1 MASINFETGK
11 CIICQDD
18 FKDSNSN
25 VVKPTVGQA
34 RGVATLLRI
43 SKMKDDEVYQHMKVA
58 KLENAP
64 ILYHM
69 NNACYRVYTQ
79 KRHTEETIEGMVG
92 NTPHSST
99 AQPKQM
105 KCSLPQRNEE
115 TETDTEKTI
124 EGMVGNTPH
133 SSTEQP
139 KQMKCSLPQ
148 RNEET
153 ETDTEKTIEG
163 MVRNTPHSST
173 EQPKQ
178 MKCSLPQ
185 RNEETEETETDTEE
199 TIEGMVGNT
208 PHSSTAQPKQMKC
221 SLPQRPSVEA
231 VDVPKYQNV
240 CIYCNQVTKNKTY
253 EKSRIS
259 EEKKATEFLVQT
271 QHLQDE
277 VYTSTCHLTDVKGV
291 IEADLLYHNYCYKQ
305 YSHKYQ
311 KSTDS
316 NSIHDKSNMYD
327 VFNDVINEIQQDLNT
342 GKVFS
347 VSEIYKEIGDRLR
360 RSPVK
365 GQLVTKYLRK
375 RFGEDVT
382 FIKHSKRQSQDFLL
396 ASKIDAVKLVINHL

>member
-1 MASINFETGK
+1 
-11 CIICQDD
+11 
-18 FKDSNSN
+18 
-25 VVKPTVGQA
+25 
-34 RGVATLLRI
+34 
-43 SKMKDDEVYQHMKVA
+43 
-58 KLENAP
+58 
-64 ILYHM
+64 M

-153 ETDTEKTIEG
+153 E
-163 MVRNTPHSST
+163 
-173 EQPKQ
+173 
-178 MKCSLPQ
+178 
-185 RNEETEETETDTEE
+185 ETETDTEE
-199 TIEGMVGNT
+199 IIEGMVGNT

-316 NSIHDKSNMYD
+316 NSLHDKSNMYD

-342 GKVFS
+342 GKAFS
-347 VSEIYKEIGDRLR
+347 VSEICKEIGDRLR
-360 RSPVK
+360 RSPVQ